1 MFKPVSFIKKVSH
14 RVLTTVLLKDLAEI
28 FGILLRESL
37 LGRSLSFFKKNSLM
51 NGFLSNPYARTQR
64 HTLGMWS
71 LPLLND
77 ELGRNPSIS
86 VCVSECFINNNNEGK
101 EL

>member
-77 ELGRNPSIS
+77 ESVYDPKSRYVCPS
-86 VCVSECFINNNNEGK
+86 VELTKLKQEK
-101 EL
+101 E

>member
-1 MFKPVSFIKKVSH
+1 MSH